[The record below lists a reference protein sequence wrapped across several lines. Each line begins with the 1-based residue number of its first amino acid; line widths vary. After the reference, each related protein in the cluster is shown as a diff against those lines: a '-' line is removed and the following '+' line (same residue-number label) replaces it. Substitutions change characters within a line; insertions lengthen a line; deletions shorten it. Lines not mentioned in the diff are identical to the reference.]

1 LGKAKSEGV
10 RSKMSYP
17 VALEIDYVD
26 RRSRLT
32 TFFRLLMVIP
42 LFIVGY
48 VYLIGLG
55 LVAIAAW
62 FVLLFTGRWPLGMY
76 NFATGVLRFT
86 ARLNAYTFL
95 TVDPYPPFGL
105 APNDAYPVRLVV
117 DGPLPAYSR
126 LKVFFRVIYVIP
138 AYIAAEVLAILAF
151 LAAFASWVVIVITGR
166 QPEGLQNAIVF
177 CLTYTMRA
185 YALMYLV
192 TETYPPFAP

>member
-1 LGKAKSEGV
+1 
-10 RSKMSYP
+10 MSYP
-17 VALEIDYVD
+17 VSLEIDYIE
-26 RRSRLT
+26 RRSRLM
-32 TFFRLLMVIP
+32 TFFRMLLAIP

-55 LVAIAAW
+55 LVAIVAW

-76 NFATGVLRFT
+76 NFAAGALRFT
-86 ARLNAYTFL
+86 ARLNAYVL
-95 TVDPYPPFGL
+95 LAVDPYPPFGL
-105 APNDAYPVRLVV
+105 APDAAYPVRLIV
-117 DGPLPAYSR
+117 DAPLPAYSR

-138 AYIAAEVLAILAF
+138 AYIAAEVLAFLAF
-151 LAAFASWVVIVITGR
+151 LAAFASWFVIIVTGR

-177 CLTYTMRA
+177 CVTYTMRA

>member
-1 LGKAKSEGV
+1 
-10 RSKMSYP
+10 MPYP
-17 VALEIDYVD
+17 VALEVDYID

-32 TFFRLLMVIP
+32 TFFRLLLAIP

-48 VYLIGLG
+48 IYLIGLG
-55 LVAIAAW
+55 LVTIAAW

-76 NFATGVLRFT
+76 SFSAGVLRFT
-86 ARLNAYTFL
+86 ARLNAYTWL
-95 TVDPYPPFGL
+95 AVDRYPPFGL
-105 APNDAYPVRLVV
+105 APDDAYPVRLQVA
-117 DGPLPAYSR
+117 DPLPAYSR

-138 AYIAAEVLAILAF
+138 AYIAAYVLSILAF
-151 LAAFASWVVIVITGR
+151 LAGIASWIVIVITGR

-177 CLTYTMRA
+177 CITYTIRA